1 MENILLSVILP
12 TYNMEK
18 FLRKC
23 LESIQRQT
31 YQHFEVIIVV
41 DGATDSSYAI
51 AQKFEQEDIRFHAVW
66 QENAGSGPARNNGL
80 HRAKGEVIMFIDP
93 DDWIDADMFKHFIDS
108 YQQGRPDLILSGY
121 TENYES
127 NGKMTETVLPL
138 KQENFYELEAVRKA
152 YLPLYFNEAVS
163 APTRKLYKKKIIDKF
178 DVEFPALKRSQD
190 IVFNYRYY
198 RWIESAV
205 VLSDVSYHYRVDDV
219 SYLLKLKE
227 GYDITIALLFNGIL
241 EMYNFWGVEI
251 PAEEMKRLLNRFF
264 TLVGYY
270 IESCIMQSIS
280 FDTLLENKTI
290 CRIVKSA
297 EPLDIYHKYLQSALR
312 SGNLKTARRIVYVK
326 IFVKKNMKSLF
337 SRMRQIRKF

>member
-1 MENILLSVILP
+1 MENILLSAILP

-18 FLRKC
+18 SLRKC
-23 LESIQRQT
+23 LESIQRQS

-51 AQKFEQEDIRFHAVW
+51 AQEFEKEDIRFHAVW
-66 QENAGSGPARNNGL
+66 QKNAGSGPARNNGL
-80 HRAKGEVIMFIDP
+80 NRAKGEVIMFVDP
-93 DDWIDADMFKHFIDS
+93 DDWIDADMFKHFIEA
-108 YQQGRPDLILSGY
+108 YQQEKPDLILSGY

-138 KQENFYELEAVRKA
+138 KQEKFYELEAVRKA
-152 YLPLYFNEAVS
+152 YLPLYFDEAVS

-178 DVEFPALKRSQD
+178 AVEFPALRRSQD

-205 VLSDVSYHYRVDDV
+205 VISDVSYHYRVDDA

-227 GYDITIALLFNGIL
+227 GYDITIAILFNGIL
-241 EMYNFWGVEI
+241 EMHEFWGMEI

-264 TLVGYY
+264 TIVCYY

-280 FDTLLENKTI
+280 FDTLLKNQTI
-290 CRIVKSA
+290 CYIVRNA
-297 EPLDIYHKYLQSALR
+297 EPLDIYHKCLQSALR
-312 SGNLKTARRIVYVK
+312 NNNMRAVRRIIHVK
-326 IFVKKNMKSLF
+326 IFVKKNMKSMF
-337 SRMRQIRKF
+337 SRLRQIRKF

>member
-12 TYNMEK
+12 TYNMER

-23 LESIQRQT
+23 LESIQKQT

-51 AQKFEQEDIRFHAVW
+51 AQEFEQEDVRFHAIW

-80 HRAKGEVIMFIDP
+80 RRAKGEVIMFIDP
-93 DDWIDADMFKHFIDS
+93 DDWIEADMFKHFIEA
-108 YQQGRPDLILSGY
+108 YQQDKPDLILSGY

-127 NGKMTETVLPL
+127 NGKMTETALPL
-138 KQENFYELEAVRKA
+138 KQERFYELEAVRKA
-152 YLPLYFNEAVS
+152 YLPLYFEEAVS
-163 APTRKLYKKKIIDKF
+163 APTRKLYKKKIIDKYG
-178 DVEFPALKRSQD
+178 VVFPALRRSQD
-190 IVFNYRYY
+190 IVFNYCYY

-205 VLSDVSYHYRVDDV
+205 VLSDVSYHYHVDDA

-227 GYDITIALLFNGIL
+227 GYDRTIALLFNGIL
-241 EMYNFWGVEI
+241 EMYESWGMEI

-280 FDTLLENKTI
+280 FGKLLKDQTI
-290 CRIVKSA
+290 CYVVKNA
-297 EPLDIYHKYLQSALR
+297 EPLDVYHKCLQSALR
-312 SGNLKTARRIVYVK
+312 SNNLKAARRIVQVK
-326 IFVKKNMKSLF
+326 IFVKKNMKLLF
-337 SRMRQIRKF
+337 SKLRQIRKF